1 MGVHRGLLGVAGWL
15 SAAAVSGIMLVSA
28 PDAAATPDSGIGRS
42 NTVESSEQRGA
53 TPESREGSDGA
64 DPVGREPIEQHHTDE
79 SASAAPDDG
88 DDRTGRAGDETAG
101 PASATRESSRRNGFA
116 DTADRDL
123 IAPKRSV
130 GSQGGDAT
138 KGSAGPDDE
147 SGDVRATDDR
157 TRTAVVTPASGDL
170 TAPTAVDDVTS
181 GTAAGEVIAPPAT
194 GAPPLV
200 NLIGSVVLNLLIGA
214 IQLIDGPPMLP
225 PGSTVT
231 VRTSTLDVPVAGG
244 RTVEADWYFPKDAD
258 QSTRLIYLQHGFM
271 ASAPMY
277 SYTAAR
283 IAERTNS
290 IVVAPSLSSNFFD
303 PAAAWVGG
311 DPMHRAVADLFVGD
325 REALVQSARAAA
337 GYQIVL
343 PQTFAFVGHSAGGTL
358 VTAAAGYLARK
369 DALDDLVGLV
379 LLDGV
384 EPASSRAVSNALSA
398 LTGAHERPI
407 YLVSSPRYFW
417 SRGGDM
423 ADKLQV
429 ARPDRFNGVSLVGG
443 LHSDYSQGG
452 NPLLQFAQY
461 VVTGFSAEH
470 NVQAAADISIGWLND
485 LFGGTRDGLYGAPGQ
500 SFEIA
505 TQAGTAEAVVFP
517 LGPDQGS
524 PLQRLVDGFFAIIF
538 DWAGRNVF
546 VYQPLAV

>member
-1 MGVHRGLLGVAGWL
+1 MGVHRGLFGAAGWL
-15 SAAAVSGIMLVSA
+15 SAAAVAGIMLVSA
-28 PDAAATPDSGIGRS
+28 PDAVASPDSGAGRS
-42 NTVESSEQRGA
+42 ETVGSSEQRDA
-53 TPESREGSDGA
+53 TGETSEGSDNARPA
-64 DPVGREPIEQHHTDE
+64 DHERTEEQRKDDPE
-79 SASAAPDDG
+79 SDPESVAADDG
-88 DDRTGRAGDETAG
+88 DVRAGHAG
-101 PASATRESSRRNGFA
+101 DDPLEPVSATREPARRTVITE
-116 DTADRDL
+116 TADRDL
-123 IAPKRSV
+123 IAQDRSDK
-130 GSQGGDAT
+130 GGDAA
-138 KGSAGPDDE
+138 KHRADDKD
-147 SGDVRATDDR
+147 GDVREIDDR
-157 TRTAVVTPASGDL
+157 KSTAVVTSASGDL
-170 TAPTAVDDVTS
+170 TAPAPVAGAVSETPVDV
-181 GTAAGEVIAPPAT
+181 VIAPPPT
-194 GAPPLV
+194 GAPPLA
-200 NLIGSVVLNLLIGA
+200 NLIGSMVLNLLMGA
-214 IQLIDGPPMLP
+214 IHLIDGPPTLP

-244 RTVEADWYFPKDAD
+244 RTVQADWYFPKDAD

-271 ASAPMY
+271 ASGPMY

-311 DPMHRAVADLFVGD
+311 DPMHRAVAELFVGD

-369 DALDDLVGLV
+369 DELDDLVGLV

-398 LTGAHERPI
+398 LTGEHERPI

-423 ADKLQV
+423 ADKLQA

-443 LHSDYSQGG
+443 LHTDYSQSG
-452 NPLLQFAQY
+452 NMLLQFAQY
-461 VVTGFSAEH
+461 VITGFSAEH
-470 NVQAAADISIGWLND
+470 NVQAAADISIGWLDD
-485 LFGGTRDGLYGAPGQ
+485 LFDGTRDGLYGAPGQ

-505 TQAGTAEAVVFP
+505 TRAGTAEAVVFP

-546 VYQPLAV
+546 VYEPMPV

>member
-1 MGVHRGLLGVAGWL
+1 M
-15 SAAAVSGIMLVSA
+15 
-28 PDAAATPDSGIGRS
+28 
-42 NTVESSEQRGA
+42 
-53 TPESREGSDGA
+53 
-64 DPVGREPIEQHHTDE
+64 
-79 SASAAPDDG
+79 
-88 DDRTGRAGDETAG
+88 
-101 PASATRESSRRNGFA
+101 
-116 DTADRDL
+116 
-123 IAPKRSV
+123 
-130 GSQGGDAT
+130 
-138 KGSAGPDDE
+138 
-147 SGDVRATDDR
+147 
-157 TRTAVVTPASGDL
+157 
-170 TAPTAVDDVTS
+170 
-181 GTAAGEVIAPPAT
+181 
-194 GAPPLV
+194 
-200 NLIGSVVLNLLIGA
+200 
-214 IQLIDGPPMLP
+214 
-225 PGSTVT
+225 
-231 VRTSTLDVPVAGG
+231 PVAGG
-244 RTVEADWYFPKDAD
+244 RNVQADWYFPKDAD

-271 ASAPMY
+271 ASGPMY

-311 DPMHRAVADLFVGD
+311 DPMHQAVAELFVGD

-343 PQTFAFVGHSAGGTL
+343 PQKFAFVGHSAGGTL
-358 VTAAAGYLARK
+358 VTAAAGYLARR
-369 DALDDLVGLV
+369 DELDDLVGLV

-398 LTGAHERPI
+398 LTGEHERPI

-423 ADKLQV
+423 ADKLQA

-443 LHSDYSQGG
+443 LHTDYSQSG
-452 NPLLQFAQY
+452 NMLLQFAQY
-461 VVTGFSAEH
+461 VITGFSAEH
-470 NVQAAADISIGWLND
+470 NVQAAADISIGWLDD
-485 LFGGTRDGLYGAPGQ
+485 LFDGTRDGLYGAPGQ

-505 TQAGTAEAVVFP
+505 TRAGTAEAVVFP

-546 VYQPLAV
+546 VYEPMPV

>member
-1 MGVHRGLLGVAGWL
+1 MGVRRGLFGVAGWL
-15 SAAAVSGIMLVSA
+15 SAAAMAAILLVPA
-28 PDAAATPDSGIGRS
+28 PDAAASPEAEVGRS
-42 NTVESSEQRGA
+42 NTAESATQRGA
-53 TPESREGSDGA
+53 TGETSADSGDA
-64 DPVGREPIEQHHTDE
+64 DPADRGPVEEQRTDDSDSE
-79 SASAAPDDG
+79 SADDG
-88 DDRTGRAGDETAG
+88 DVRVGRAGDDPLE
-101 PASATRESSRRNGFA
+101 PVSATRESPRRTVITE
-116 DTADRDL
+116 TAERDL
-123 IAPKRSV
+123 IAPNRNV
-130 GSQGGDAT
+130 GGKGGDAAEHRADE
-138 KGSAGPDDE
+138 AGGHVRDA
-147 SGDVRATDDR
+147 GDRK
-157 TRTAVVTPASGDL
+157 RTAVVTPASGDL
-170 TAPTAVDDVTS
+170 TAPAAVAD
-181 GTAAGEVIAPPAT
+181 AGSATPADAVITAPPT

-200 NLIGSVVLNLLIGA
+200 NVIGSMVINLLMGA
-214 IQLIDGPPMLP
+214 IHLIDGPPTLP

-244 RTVEADWYFPKDAD
+244 RTVQADWYFPKDAD

-271 ASAPMY
+271 ASGPMY

-311 DPMHRAVADLFVGD
+311 DPMHRAVAELFVGD

-369 DALDDLVGLV
+369 DELDDLVGLV

-398 LTGAHERPI
+398 LTGEHERPI

-423 ADKLQV
+423 ADKLQA

-443 LHSDYSQGG
+443 LHTDYSQSG
-452 NPLLQFAQY
+452 NMLLQFAQY
-461 VVTGFSAEH
+461 VITGFSAEH
-470 NVQAAADISIGWLND
+470 NVQAAADISIGWLDD
-485 LFGGTRDGLYGAPGQ
+485 LFDGTRDGLYGAPGQ

-505 TQAGTAEAVVFP
+505 TRAGTAEAVVFP

-546 VYQPLAV
+546 VYEPMPV

>member
-1 MGVHRGLLGVAGWL
+1 MGVRRGLFGVAGWL
-15 SAAAVSGIMLVSA
+15 SAAAMAAIMLVPAPEAAAS
-28 PDAAATPDSGIGRS
+28 PDAEVGRS
-42 NTVESSEQRGA
+42 NTAESSTQRGA
-53 TPESREGSDGA
+53 TGETSADSGDA
-64 DPVGREPIEQHHTDE
+64 DPADRGPVEEQRNDDSDAE
-79 SASAAPDDG
+79 DADDG
-88 DDRTGRAGDETAG
+88 DVRAGNAG
-101 PASATRESSRRNGFA
+101 DDPLEPVSATRESPRRTEIA
-116 DTADRDL
+116 ETADRDP
-123 IAPKRSV
+123 IAPTRSA
-130 GSQGGDAT
+130 GSRGGDA
-138 KGSAGPDDE
+138 AE
-147 SGDVRATDDR
+147 NHEERGDVRHTDDR
-157 TRTAVVTPASGDL
+157 KRTAVVTPGSGEL
-170 TAPTAVDDVTS
+170 NAPAAIAGAVSETPVD
-181 GTAAGEVIAPPAT
+181 AAIAPPPT

-200 NLIGSVVLNLLIGA
+200 NLIGSMVLNLLIGA
-214 IQLIDGPPMLP
+214 IQLVDGPPTLP

-244 RTVEADWYFPKDAD
+244 RTVQADWYFPKDAD

-271 ASAPMY
+271 ASGPMY

-398 LTGAHERPI
+398 LTGEHERPI

-423 ADKLQV
+423 ADKLQA

-443 LHSDYSQGG
+443 LHTDYSQSG
-452 NPLLQFAQY
+452 NMLLQLAQY
-461 VVTGFSAEH
+461 VITGFSAEH
-470 NVQAAADISIGWLND
+470 NVEAAADISIGWLDD
-485 LFGGTRDGLYGAPGQ
+485 LFDGTRDGLYGAPGQ
-500 SFEIA
+500 SFEI
-505 TQAGTAEAVVFP
+505 TTRAGTAEAVVFP

-524 PLQRLVDGFFAIIF
+524 PLQRLVDGFFALIF

-546 VYQPLAV
+546 VYQPLTV